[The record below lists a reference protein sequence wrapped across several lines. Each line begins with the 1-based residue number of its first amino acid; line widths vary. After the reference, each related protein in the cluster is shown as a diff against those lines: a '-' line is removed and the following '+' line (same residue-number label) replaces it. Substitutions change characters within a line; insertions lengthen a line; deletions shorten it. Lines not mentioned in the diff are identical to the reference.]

1 MPLSIVLTLTGLAVT
16 LALITAVRRGIS
28 QSREGRILAFAALV
42 ILPAITIWAGFE
54 EHLDR
59 ATSTSF
65 CLSCHVMEDYGK
77 SLHYDDKSYLAAAH
91 FQNHLVPPDHAC
103 YTCHTDYAMFG
114 GVKAKFRGLRH
125 IYVQYLGTVPRPAD
139 IKLYSPFPN
148 ETCLHCHLG
157 ARKFEEVA
165 GHHRKPETMSDMKSG
180 KTSCLAAGCH
190 DTVHEVGDLPGSK
203 MWFGAKQ

>member
-1 MPLSIVLTLTGLAVT
+1 MSLPIVLTLTGLTVV
-16 LALITAVRRGIS
+16 LALFVALRRGIS
-28 QSREGRILAFAALV
+28 RSRDGKMLAFAALA
-42 ILPAITIWAGFE
+42 ILPAVTIWAGFE

-59 ATSTSF
+59 ATSTNF

-77 SLHYDDKSYLAAAH
+77 SLHYDDKSYLPAVH
-91 FQNHLVPPDHAC
+91 FENHFVPPDHAC

-125 IYVQYLGTVPRPAD
+125 IYVEYFGTIPKPAD
-139 IKLYSPFPN
+139 IKLYNPFPN

-165 GHHRKPETMSDMKSG
+165 GHHRTPGAISDMKTG
-180 KTSCLAAGCH
+180 KTSCLSSGCH
-190 DTVHEVGDLPGSK
+190 DIVHEVGDLPDSK
-203 MWFGAKQ
+203 MWYGASK

>member
-1 MPLSIVLTLTGLAVT
+1 MPHSIVLTVTGLAVA
-16 LALITAVRRGIS
+16 LALITALRRGIS
-28 QSREGRILAFAALV
+28 RSREGKILVFAAMV

-65 CLSCHVMEDYGK
+65 CLSCHVMEDFGK
-77 SLHYDDKSYLAAAH
+77 SLHFDDKSYLPAAH
-91 FQNHLVPPDHAC
+91 FLYHFVPPVHAC

-125 IYVQYLGTVPRPAD
+125 IYVEYLGTVPKPTD
-139 IKLYSPFPN
+139 IKLYTPFPN

-157 ARKFEEVA
+157 ARKFAEVA
-165 GHHRKPETMSDMKSG
+165 GHHRKPETMSDIKSG
-180 KTSCLAAGCH
+180 KVSCLAAGCH
-190 DTVHEVGDLPGSK
+190 DIVHEVGDLPGSK
-203 MWFGAKQ
+203 MWYGAKQ